1 MFGPFYTYNDLFRD
15 LIEILKEHRKQ
26 YIEKKFFKEVYL
38 DQLVGDNRDID
49 RHKLG
54 QRLWQL
60 KRSGFIAEF
69 KKGEKLYL
77 CLTSKAR
84 LAMIEREFGK
94 AKKMK
99 GKQYLVVAFDIP
111 EERKVVRD
119 TLRRFLKEH
128 NFIQMQKSVWATS
141 YDVYSQLSRLIKEN
155 EVQDWTNIFIVK
167 GSLVVP
173 TFRKMK

>member
-1 MFGPFYTYNDLFRD
+1 MFGPFYTTTDVFIGLVEFFKD
-15 LIEILKEHRKQ
+15 KKKQ
-26 YIEKKFFKEVYL
+26 YVEKKFFREVYL
-38 DQLVGDNRDID
+38 DQLVGDNENID
-49 RHKLG
+49 RQKLG

-77 CLTSKAR
+77 CLTSKAK
-84 LAMIEREFGK
+84 LAIIEKEFEK

-111 EERKVVRD
+111 EDRKVVRD

-128 NFIQMQKSVWATS
+128 QFVQMQKSVWATS
-141 YDVYSQLSRLIKEN
+141 YDVYGQLSRLIKEN

-167 GSLVVP
+167 GSLIVP
-173 TFRKMK
+173 KFKSKH